1 MRTHNV
7 IPGVGVSLALTILI
21 LTCVVLIPIGSIVL
35 AMQGIGMSDFL
46 HLVTSERALSSYRV
60 TFGCAIIAAAI
71 NSIFGLIIAWVLAR
85 YRFWG
90 HRFLDACI
98 DVPFALP
105 TAVAGISLATLYADN
120 GWLGRIFAAHGVHV
134 AYTQLGITLALIFV
148 GMPFT
153 VRTVAPVLADLPREF
168 EEASLTLQANGFTT
182 FFRVLLPLLMPSIL
196 TGFVLALARGIGE
209 YGSVIFIA
217 GNIPNKT
224 EITSLL
230 IVARLEEYDYHGAAA
245 LAVVLLVVSLS
256 LILIVNLLQRTT
268 RWKRA

>member
-1 MRTHNV
+1 V
-7 IPGVGVSLALTILI
+7 IPGIGISLSLTILI
-21 LTCVVLIPIGSIVL
+21 LTCFVLIPLSSIVL

-60 TFGCAIIAAAI
+60 TFGCAILAAAI
-71 NSIFGLIIAWVLAR
+71 NSVFGLLVAWVLAR
-85 YRFWG
+85 YRFRG
-90 HRFLDACI
+90 HRVLDACI

-105 TAVAGISLATLYADN
+105 TAVAGISLATLYGDN
-120 GWLGRIFAAHGVHV
+120 GWLGHFLAPHGIHV
-134 AYTQLGITLALIFV
+134 AYTWLGITLALIFV

-168 EEASLTLQANGFTT
+168 EEAALTLQASSFVT

-230 IVARLEEYDYHGAAA
+230 IVARLEEYDYRGAAA
-245 LAVVLLVVSLS
+245 LAVVLLTVSLT
-256 LILIVNLLQRTT
+256 LILIVNLLQRKT